1 MKILDIAFKD
11 IQRAFRSAF
20 GVVMMFVVPIMIPG
34 IIYAAFGGALSG
46 NTSSGSGFNF
56 STTRVVVANLDQVTG
71 QSASAILAEFLQSKN
86 LASLLATTV
95 VTDEASARER
105 VNTKQADVAV
115 IIPAGFSQAVFVGS
129 GTSNLVLYH
138 DPTLTIGP
146 MIVKQ
151 LLAQFAD
158 GFSGVHITLN
168 IVAQQLGTL
177 DAAQTQRIATQYTQW
192 AQTLGQ
198 QQQSGQ
204 HPLLTVQAPPA
215 KVAMPGTA
223 TRSMLA
229 SMTVGM
235 LVFFAFYTAAIMA
248 QSILKEEEE
257 GTLPRLF
264 TTPTM
269 RATILG
275 GKFIAIF
282 LMVIVQVLVVMIISS
297 LLFKITWGDPLPVA
311 LSIVGLVVCA
321 AGFGLFLLSF
331 IRTTRQAG
339 PILGGVLTVT
349 SMLGG
354 LYSMT
359 IPNAPAFMD
368 TMSLFMPQGWV
379 LRSWKLT
386 LNGASLADVLLPVL
400 VAVVIG
406 VALFSIGT
414 LNFRKRY
421 A

>member
-20 GVVMMFVVPIMIPG
+20 GVIMMFIVPIMLPG

-46 NTSSGSGFNF
+46 NTSGGSGFNF
-56 STTRVVVANLDQVTG
+56 SVTHVVVVNLDQG
-71 QSASAILAEFLQSKN
+71 SAGAVLTDRLQSKDLKTWLRTSVVPEEA
-86 LASLLATTV
+86 LARAQ
-95 VTDEASARER
+95 
-105 VNTKQADVAV
+105 VNNKQADVAV
-115 IIPAGFSQAVFVGS
+115 IIPSDFSQAAFMGN
-129 GTSNLVLYH
+129 GESNIVLYH
-138 DPTLTIGP
+138 DPTLTFGP
-146 MIVKQ
+146 LITKQIISGIV
-151 LLAQFAD
+151 D
-158 GFSGVHITLN
+158 GFNGSQIAVQ
-168 IVAQQLGTL
+168 VASQQVQADRAQLEQIGKQYGTW
-177 DAAQTQRIATQYTQW
+177 AEAQ
-192 AQTLGQ
+192 GQ

-204 HPLLTVQAPPA
+204 HPVLAIQAPPA
-215 KVAMPGTA
+215 KVAMPST
-223 TRSMLA
+223 A
-229 SMTVGM
+229 SMMASMMVGM

-248 QSILKEEEE
+248 QSILREEEE

-264 TTPTM
+264 TTPTA

-275 GKFIAIF
+275 GKFVAIF
-282 LMVIVQVLVVMIISS
+282 LMVIVQVAVVMLISS
-297 LLFKITWGDPLPVA
+297 LLFKITWGDPLLVA
-311 LSIVGLVVCA
+311 LSIVGLVICA

-331 IRTTRQAG
+331 IKTTRQAG

-368 TMSLFMPQGWV
+368 TLSLFMPQGWV
-379 LRSWKLT
+379 MRSWKLT
-386 LNGASLADVLLPVL
+386 LNGAVLVDVLLPVL
-400 VAVVIG
+400 VAVVVG
-406 VALFSIGT
+406 VVLFSIGT

>member
-1 MKILDIAFKD
+1 MKVLDIAFKD

-20 GVVMMFVVPIMIPG
+20 GVVMMFIVPILIPG

-46 NTSSGSGFNF
+46 ETSGSSGFDF
-56 STTRVVVANLDQVTG
+56 SVTRVVVVNLDRATDQAAG
-71 QSASAILAEFLQSKN
+71 AILTEFLQSKD

-95 VTDEASARER
+95 VKDETVARER
-105 VNTKQADVAV
+105 VNARQADVAV
-115 IIPAGFSQAVFVGS
+115 IIPADFTQAAFLGS
-129 GTSNLVLYH
+129 GESNIVLYH
-138 DPTLTIGP
+138 DPTLTVGP
-146 MIVKQ
+146 LIVKQ

-158 GFSGVHITLN
+158 GFSGARITLN
-168 IVAQQLGTL
+168 VAAQQLGTL
-177 DAAQTQRIATQYTQW
+177 DAATAQNIATQYTQW
-192 AQTLGQ
+192 AQAQGQ
-198 QQQSGQ
+198 RQSSGQ
-204 HPLLTVQAPPA
+204 HPLFTVQAPPVKGA
-215 KVAMPGTA
+215 TPGA
-223 TRSMLA
+223 ANLMA

-264 TTPTM
+264 TTPTT
-269 RATILG
+269 RTTILG

-282 LMVIVQVLVVMIISS
+282 LMVIVQVVVVMIISS
-297 LLFKITWGDPLPVA
+297 LLFKIVWGDPLLVA
-311 LSIVGLVVCA
+311 LSIVGLVICA

-331 IRTTRQAG
+331 VKTTRQAG
-339 PILGGVLTVT
+339 PIIGGVLTAT

-368 TMSLFMPQGWV
+368 TLSLFMPQGWV
-379 LRSWKLT
+379 IRSWKLT
-386 LNGASLADVLLPVL
+386 LNGAVLVDVLLPVA
-400 VAVVIG
+400 VAVVVG
-406 VALFSIGT
+406 AVLFSIGT